1 MVPWL
6 RQRLLRL
13 GPYLDPVNP
22 DLGPGGLDG
31 FPDRCDAAI
40 VALLQ
45 AQTLLGLDDFV
56 YRLAEAGHVSETSSD
71 PTAKLMALGRMSQR
85 IERLFHELAW
95 RLDPQ
100 LHQSGTLTES
110 LLEFKRRHILPLD
123 PNEVAAW
130 DEDQAWVGAQRKEKR
145 TLLKRKKSVVPLL
158 WAQRIEERLADQGS
172 ERRVP
177 RYHALLE
184 LQRLRNAA
192 AHGRTSAFQ
201 GMAPPHRVWGRML
214 GLVAMV
220 CVKAFSHGAL
230 RPAPVW
236 EVGATTISRGPARQT
251 PPREATQELVA
262 VATVESEEAP
272 PPTPPRRRLVPLL
285 VVSTLAVIVG
295 TVAANVVAP
304 RPVATAVREA
314 PDDVPLEELESATPN
329 AIAEAAEQLSFVPG
343 GVAMEP
349 AATSSW
355 CRDLADGADTSSGD
369 LPGLVFQRGQGRE
382 LPAGPLSV
390 AELGRILA
398 HRSELG
404 SSVVLEASASRTRDA
419 AVNALAAEVCHER
432 PVLRLSEVVG
442 IDPLPD
448 AFIIATLD
456 GTGGVAQLRRLAAS
470 GRTPRMLVVTEP
482 GGGEG
487 LPDGPEVRF
496 DSLSCPQ
503 ARAAILRETAESR
516 VRMRLRQWIELD
528 GSANC
533 APLEDLEGVRLV
545 SQVVARHPRPP
556 ARFAG
561 TWHDWVGLA
570 LERDRSRGGRVP
582 RVAKAPVQPHG
593 GEAAGLEEQRRVH
606 GTARLLAAQADIP
619 DAGAGRRR
627 GCRAWVELPDV
638 RGGLGDPNLVAH
650 LVGTDPGR
658 ACLSYLV
665 DGALGAGLG
674 GTELQAV
681 VSRGL
686 GSHPERADVLRQAQS
701 DPNRGRRV
709 VGPLLRRME

>member
-13 GPYLDPVNP
+13 GPYLDPINT
-22 DLGPGGLDG
+22 DLGVGGLDD

-56 YRLAEAGHVSETSSD
+56 HQLAQAGHVCETSSD
-71 PTAKLMALGRMSQR
+71 STAKLMALGLLSQR
-85 IERLFHELAW
+85 TERLFHEVAW
-95 RLDPQ
+95 RLEPH

-145 TLLKRKKSVVPLL
+145 TLLGRKKSVVPLL

-236 EVGATTISRGPARQT
+236 EVGATTISRGPARQR
-251 PPREATQELVA
+251 PPREATEELVA
-262 VATVESEEAP
+262 VAMVEPEEARRP
-272 PPTPPRRRLVPLL
+272 RPRRRLVPLL
-285 VVSTLAVIVG
+285 VVTTLAVVVG

-314 PDDVPLEELESATPN
+314 PDSVSPQEPESEASD
-329 AIAEAAEQLSFVPG
+329 AIAEAAAQLAFVPPDQDEDPVG
-343 GVAMEP
+343 
-349 AATSSW
+349 SSAW
-355 CRDLADGADTSSGD
+355 CRALAARTDPSDED
-369 LPGLVFQRGQGRE
+369 LPALRFQRGHGGE
-382 LPAGPLSV
+382 LPTGPLSV
-390 AELGRILA
+390 AELGRMLA

-404 SSVVLEASASRTRDA
+404 STAILESSASRTRDA
-419 AVNALAAEVCHER
+419 VVDAVATEICRER
-432 PVLRLSEVVG
+432 PVLRLSDVQG
-442 IDPLPD
+442 IEPLPD

-456 GTGGVAQLRRLAAS
+456 GAESADRLRGLAAS
-470 GRTPRMLVVTEP
+470 GRTPRLLVVTNP
-482 GGGEG
+482 GARDG
-487 LPDGPEVRF
+487 LPGGPEVRF
-496 DSLSCPQ
+496 DALSCPQ
-503 ARAAILRETAESR
+503 ARAAILRETPGPQ
-516 VRMRLRQWIELD
+516 VRMRLPRWLELD
-528 GSANC
+528 EGANC
-533 APLEDLEGVRLV
+533 APAQDLEGVRLV
-545 SQVVARHPRPP
+545 SRVVERHLRPP

-570 LERDRSRGGRVP
+570 ITRDHAPSGRVP
-582 RVAKAPVQPHG
+582 HVATASVRTQ
-593 GEAAGLEEQRRVH
+593 GEAAGDLAEQKRAH
-606 GTARLLAAQADIP
+606 GLARLLAAQADVPNGPI
-619 DAGAGRRR
+619 GRRR
-627 GCRAWVELPDV
+627 GCRAWVELPAV
-638 RGGLGDPNLVAH
+638 RAELGEPNLVAH

-658 ACLSYLV
+658 ACLGYVV
-665 DGALGAGLG
+665 DGAIGEGLG
-674 GTELQAV
+674 GSKLRAA

-686 GSHPERADVLRQAQS
+686 GSHPERDEVLRQAQS
-701 DPNRGRRV
+701 DPTRGRRV
-709 VGPLLRRME
+709 VGPLVRRMD